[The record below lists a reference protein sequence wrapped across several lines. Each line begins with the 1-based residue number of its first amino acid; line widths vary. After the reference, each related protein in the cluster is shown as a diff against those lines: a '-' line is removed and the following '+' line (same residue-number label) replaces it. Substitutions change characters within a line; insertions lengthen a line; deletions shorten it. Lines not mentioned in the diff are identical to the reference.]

1 MTEHSNPR
9 RHRHP
14 RLRRVG
20 HILGLIYI
28 FVTLLFGPIQ
38 ALARWLGRQQLIQ
51 RYQQWV
57 ARFPPAIGLSV
68 SLLSLSLLEFS
79 KIAVLLSYHRFGVW
93 AAIIVT
99 FCAKASL
106 GYFAHLT
113 WHAARPKVIATYPWA
128 ARVDAWVGAQLAQLR
143 GFRTQWVGYLNSRSW
158 YPGAIHTITLL
169 RKRAVDWANQIK
181 RRLATHFS

>member
-1 MTEHSNPR
+1 MTEHSNLR

-158 YPGAIHTITLL
+158 YPGAIHMITLL